1 MSYLRL
7 EKSDQLG
14 IIWLDQPDSEINTIS
29 IENLDAID
37 KVFDE
42 IELDDSIRGVVL
54 ISAKKDNFIAGA
66 DIDAFLRMSS
76 PGEAEKLSREGHALL
91 DRIEKF
97 PKPVVAAIHGAAL
110 GGGCEVI
117 LACHYRIA
125 SDSSKTVFGLPE
137 VKLGLLPGGGG
148 TQRLPALIG
157 IQRALDLML
166 TGKRLFPR
174 QAKRLGLVDELI
186 HPYGLLNAAKQACTE
201 LIGKPKPRRKPA
213 LGFAGKLLESNP
225 IGRNII
231 YRKARKMVQQQT
243 RGNYPAPPAII
254 DCVEAGTEHGRSSG
268 YATEARLFD
277 KLVQSPQSRQLVR
290 LFFAMNARKKN
301 PLSKQVRKVGRI
313 GIAGAGLMGA
323 GIASVSVKNGLQ
335 TLLRDINGEAV
346 AAGERSIWQELE
358 RRVRRKII
366 TPFERDRIFSN
377 LTGQTDLHGFD
388 KADLVIEAVFEE
400 LELKHKVLREMEA
413 IIREDSIFA
422 SNTSSLPIAEI
433 AKAAKKPERVI
444 GMHYFSPVQRMPLL
458 EIIVTKKTP
467 DWVRAT
473 AIEVGIRQGKT
484 VIVVNDGPG
493 FYTTRILAPLMNEA
507 LELLKEG
514 IDMRRIDEA
523 VMQFGFPVGP
533 ITLMDEVGLDVGA
546 HVSEVMA
553 PLFAARGIGADLL
566 LQKITAAGFK
576 GRKNRSG
583 FYRYPRPGA
592 LRRSKSGKKQVNFEI
607 YRFFGGPARKPGN
620 EQDIQQ
626 RIALIMVNEA
636 AYCLQEG
643 ILNRPEDGGLG
654 AVLGLGFPPFL
665 GGPFRWLDQMG
676 CAQAVEILESL
687 AQQHGP
693 RFTPAPLLREMAAA
707 GKHFYDR

>member
-7 EKSDQLG
+7 EQSDHIG

-29 IENLDAID
+29 IENLDTID

-42 IELDDSIRGVVL
+42 IELNDSIRGVVL

-66 DIDAFLRMSS
+66 DIDAFLRMHSA
-76 PGEAEKLSREGHALL
+76 GEAERLSREGHALL

-97 PKPVVAAIHGAAL
+97 PRPVVAAIHGAAL

-125 SDSSKTVFGLPE
+125 SDSDKTVFGLPE

-148 TQRLPALIG
+148 TQRLPELLG

-166 TGKRLFPR
+166 TGKRLYPG

-186 HPYGLLNAAKQACTE
+186 HPYGLLQAAKQACNE
-201 LIGKPKPRRKPA
+201 LIDKPQKRRKPK
-213 LGFAGKLLESNP
+213 LTFAGKILESNP

-231 YRKARKMVQQQT
+231 YRKARKMAQQQT
-243 RGNYPAPPAII
+243 RGNYPAPAAII
-254 DCVEAGTEHGRSSG
+254 DCVEAGREHGRSSG

-301 PLSKQVRKVGRI
+301 PLHKKARPVKNL
-313 GIAGAGLMGA
+313 GIVGAGLMGA
-323 GIASVSVKNGLQ
+323 GIASVSVKNGIT
-335 TLLRDINGEAV
+335 TLLRDIDGEAV
-346 AAGERSIWQELE
+346 AAGERSIWHELE

-366 TPFERDRIFSN
+366 SPFERDRIFSN
-377 LTGQTDLHGFD
+377 LTGTTDLHGFD
-388 KADLVIEAVFEE
+388 KTDLVIEAVYEE
-400 LELKHKVLREMEA
+400 LDLKHKVVQELETALREDC
-413 IIREDSIFA
+413 ILA

-433 AKAAKKPERVI
+433 AKAAKYPERVI

-458 EIIVTKKTP
+458 EVIVTPKTP
-467 DWVRAT
+467 EWARAT
-473 AIEVGIRQGKT
+473 AIETGIRQGKT

-507 LELLKEG
+507 LELLKQG
-514 IDMRRIDEA
+514 ADMREIDEA

-553 PLFAARGIGADLL
+553 PLFSARGIGADPL

-583 FYRYPRPGA
+583 FYRYPRPG
-592 LRRSKSGKKQVNFEI
+592 KNGKKQVNFEI
-607 YRFFGGPARKPGN
+607 YRFFGGPARKPVAQ
-620 EQDIQQ
+620 QDIQQ

-636 AYCLQEG
+636 VYCLQEG
-643 ILNRPEDGGLG
+643 IINSPEDGDLG

-665 GGPFRWLDQMG
+665 GGPFRWLDQIG
-676 CAQAVEILESL
+676 TAQASGLLEEL

-693 RFTPAPLLREMAAA
+693 RFTPAPLLHDMARA
-707 GKHFYDR
+707 GKAFYPA